1 MILDSMGPAQWIII
15 AVMLQ
20 RLLELILARRNTL
33 RLLSEGGVEVGG
45 KHYLPIV
52 MLHVAWLVALFLRTP
67 SDVMINLWLI
77 GFFILLQVG
86 RIWVITSLGRFWTT
100 RIITLPN
107 APLVTRGPYRWL
119 RHPNY
124 VIVAMELAVLPLAFS
139 DWLIALFFSLANAFL
154 MHFRIP
160 AENRILETRQTP
172 NDEYQSNC

>member
-1 MILDSMGPAQWIII
+1 MSLTI
-15 AVMLQ
+15 AFGS
-20 RLLELILARRNTL
+20 ILAPY
-33 RLLSEGGVEVGG
+33 GGPKIDEKSFRDASG
-45 KHYLPIV
+45 
-52 MLHVAWLVALFLRTP
+52 A
-67 SDVMINLWLI
+67 
-77 GFFILLQVG
+77 
-86 RIWVITSLGRFWTT
+86 SLGRFWTT

-172 NDEYQSNC
+172 NDEYQPNC

>member
-33 RLLSEGGVEVGG
+33 RLLSKGGVEVGG

-124 VIVAMELAVLPLAFS
+124 IIVALELAVLPLAFS
-139 DWLIALFFSLANAFL
+139 DWLIALSFSLVNVFL

-172 NDEYQSNC
+172 NDEYQPNC

>member
-33 RLLSEGGVEVGG
+33 RLLSKGGVEVGG

-160 AENRILETRQTP
+160 VENRILETRQTP
-172 NDEYQSNC
+172 NDEYQPNC